1 MEGHFISPYKAFL
14 EKGWSSISYIEL
26 NYKKSFQW
34 RIFLPLKSIW
44 YETYTEFCL
53 IVSNLKK
60 KYVTVI
66 FLIFLYLKL
75 TFLKNF
81 SLGTQLSWNLNILFI
96 SQTTNWSSSSL
107 VMIKQC
113 RQTEITTLDIYID
126 GFLMPSKPE
135 SILTTPTIPFHV
147 LVTGSGRPQELLQN
161 IRVVVNLY
169 LS

>member
-1 MEGHFISPYKAFL
+1 MKDIFYLWKVYDMKPTPNSA
-14 EKGWSSISYIEL
+14 WSYPTS
-26 NYKKSFQW
+26 
-34 RIFLPLKSIW
+34 
-44 YETYTEFCL
+44 
-53 IVSNLKK
+53 KK

-126 GFLMPSKPE
+126 VFLMPSKPE

-169 LS
+169 FS